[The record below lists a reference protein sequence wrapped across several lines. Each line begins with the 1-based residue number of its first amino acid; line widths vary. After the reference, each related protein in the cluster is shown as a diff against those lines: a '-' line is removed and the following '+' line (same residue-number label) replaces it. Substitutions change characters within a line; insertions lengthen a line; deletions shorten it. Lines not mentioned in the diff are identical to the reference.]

1 MRSRFQFVDDHRD
14 TYEVKRLCQV
24 LDVNRSS
31 YYKWLAGAGAGARA
45 ARQRE
50 DRVLAEEIREVHGES
65 GGAYGS
71 PRVSGEL
78 RAKGLRVNEKRVAR
92 IMRTFSITGIRL
104 RTTVAD

>member
-1 MRSRFQFVDDHRD
+1 MSRFQFVGDHRD

-31 YYKWLAGAGAGARA
+31 YYKWLAGAGARA

-92 IMRTFSITGIRL
+92 IMRTVSITGIRL